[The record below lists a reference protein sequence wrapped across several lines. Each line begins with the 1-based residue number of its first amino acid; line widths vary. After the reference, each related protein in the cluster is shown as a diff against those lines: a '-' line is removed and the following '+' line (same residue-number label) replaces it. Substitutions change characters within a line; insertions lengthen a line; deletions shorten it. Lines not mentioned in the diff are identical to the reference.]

1 MTDFNDFIASLT
13 DEQKAKFME
22 ALMQKN
28 ETKES
33 IPTPPPKPKQVPS
46 RQSSVTVS
54 DNFVVTKTDETSN
67 SRRREPVR
75 ARKNE
80 WTDEGEFRDI
90 ETKYGERTPRNRKP
104 QKKVDVECSVCGRS
118 FKTDPRYVY
127 GEYHRCSRCVGK

>member
-13 DEQKAKFME
+13 DEQKAKFMA
-22 ALMQKN
+22 ALSQNTTKPATPAP
-28 ETKES
+28 ETK
-33 IPTPPPKPKQVPS
+33 TQS
-46 RQSSVTVS
+46 RQSSVTVG
-54 DNFVVTKTDETSN
+54 DNFIVTKTEETSSN

-75 ARKNE
+75 AKKNQ

-90 ETKYGERTPRNRKP
+90 ETNYGEKTPRNRPP

-127 GEYHRCSRCVGK
+127 GEYHRCSKCVGR

>member
-22 ALMQKN
+22 ALTKQN
-28 ETKES
+28 ETKTTAP
-33 IPTPPPKPKQVPS
+33 IKQTPEKKPPS

-54 DNFVVTKTDETSN
+54 DNFVVTKTDESSN

-75 ARKNE
+75 AKKNQ
-80 WTDEGEFRDI
+80 WVDEGEFKDI
-90 ETKYGERTPRNRKP
+90 ETQHGERTPRNRKP

-118 FKTDPRYVY
+118 FKTDPRYIY
-127 GEYHRCSRCVGK
+127 GEYHRCSRCVGR

>member
-1 MTDFNDFIASLT
+1 MTNFDDFISSLT

-22 ALMQKN
+22 ALSNDKSKTQKPTTSSNN
-28 ETKES
+28 EIKS
-33 IPTPPPKPKQVPS
+33 QQQK
-46 RQSSVTVS
+46 SVAVS
-54 DNFVVTKTDETSN
+54 DNFIVQKTDNTTN

-80 WTDEGEFRDI
+80 WVDEGEGRDI
-90 ETKYGERTPRNRKP
+90 ETKYGERTPRTRKP

-127 GEYHRCSRCVGK
+127 GEYHRCSRCVGR